1 VKAGTAPIRGAA
13 LNLRVEEGCEL
24 RDYEYDKNRCVKAV
38 KEFIEKYNSTSM
50 ELYSKVIHHPHVT
63 TVLEHVGS
71 WAEAVRLAGGLPLR
85 NRSKNEVI
93 KAFKQTI
100 ASLGYIPSPAN
111 YQKLN
116 LSPSHMSLYKNGLTY
131 SNAIQLIGLPY
142 HFKRKRIPEGKRL
155 CPMCGVLF
163 SPNNGK
169 QIYCSRKCLDRFK
182 SWKYRVLRKM
192 NKKCPRC
199 GREMDYPISFHK
211 KKKHLKYC
219 SNCRLHFNLRYLKTK
234 EDISTMATKSTS
246 VNFQPHILEE
256 LAKRGPQRAPIVNRD
271 LERLYTLYDRALR
284 RVKLT
289 VDEACLIVDALNGTL
304 HDVTSGTRFWIGV
317 QDSIEMDEL
326 DEKWGVDG
334 KTLIEKLSK
343 LDDLT
348 AMAIVDA
355 AERFWCDEKSGDDF
369 RKAVAEHFGIG

>member
-1 VKAGTAPIRGAA
+1 
-13 LNLRVEEGCEL
+13 
-24 RDYEYDKNRCVKAV
+24 
-38 KEFIEKYNSTSM
+38 
-50 ELYSKVIHHPHVT
+50 
-63 TVLEHVGS
+63 
-71 WAEAVRLAGGLPLR
+71 
-85 NRSKNEVI
+85 
-93 KAFKQTI
+93 
-100 ASLGYIPSPAN
+100 
-111 YQKLN
+111 
-116 LSPSHMSLYKNGLTY
+116 
-131 SNAIQLIGLPY
+131 
-142 HFKRKRIPEGKRL
+142 
-155 CPMCGVLF
+155 
-163 SPNNGK
+163 
-169 QIYCSRKCLDRFK
+169 
-182 SWKYRVLRKM
+182 
-192 NKKCPRC
+192 
-199 GREMDYPISFHK
+199 
-211 KKKHLKYC
+211 
-219 SNCRLHFNLRYLKTK
+219 
-234 EDISTMATKSTS
+234 MATKSTS

-271 LERLYTLYDRALR
+271 LERLYGLYARALR

-289 VDEACLIVDALNGTL
+289 IDEACLIVDALNGTL